1 MPEAKKLKYFVNG
14 EWHES
19 KTVRFMDVYDP
30 SPGEVIAKAPNV
42 LRKKY

>member
-14 EWHES
+14 NGMNPNRQIYGC
-19 KTVRFMDVYDP
+19 VR
-30 SPGEVIAKAPNV
+30 SSTGEVIAKAPNV